1 MTRTLVWV
9 TRAEPAIYT
18 TAARLT
24 AMGYEVLAAPVIA
37 TRALD
42 FTEPPPAAALA
53 FTSAAAVLAFDGAS
67 YHDLPVFTVGDA
79 TAKAALGQGYRQVES
94 ADGDVRDLAAL
105 LRKRAPPGPILNP
118 CARETAGDLA
128 GELGDRLI
136 QWQVYETVPQG
147 RLAEDAQNRL
157 LREAA
162 TGRLVGLTCQSPS
175 AGRAVSAL
183 LAGADFLQLRAAL
196 VVFAA
201 SKACAATFDPE
212 EFFEI
217 HISRFPRED
226 ALLKLMQNRLE
237 RQPSSPPA
245 ET

>member
-9 TRAEPAIYT
+9 TRAEPAIQT

-37 TRALD
+37 TRTLNFA
-42 FTEPPPAAALA
+42 EPPPAAALA
-53 FTSAAAVLAFDGAS
+53 FTSATALAAFEGRS
-67 YHDLPVFTVGDA
+67 YHHLPVFTVGDA
-79 TAKAALGQGYRQVES
+79 TAKAALRQGYRQVES

-105 LRKRAPPGPILNP
+105 LRKRAPPGRILNP

-128 GELGDRLI
+128 GELGERLI
-136 QWQVYETVPQG
+136 QWAVYETVPQEC
-147 RLAEDAQNRL
+147 LAEDAQNRL

-183 LAGADFLQLRAAL
+183 LVGADFRQLRGAL

-201 SKACAATFDPE
+201 SQACADTFDPE
-212 EFFEI
+212 EFSEI